1 MGNSTCLMAL
11 QKEICHLEVRKK
23 KCWCDSAKESKVC
36 WKEVTRSQTAKLCIS
51 WACFHTHLLKH
62 KHTMHLCR
70 IVLSVDS
77 TLKELDI
84 CFPNHLRHLLSVCAE
99 RGVSR
104 SSTKA
109 PFTCR
114 PYLSKRVSLQLPET
128 TSSLFH
134 PL

>member
-1 MGNSTCLMAL
+1 
-11 QKEICHLEVRKK
+11 
-23 KCWCDSAKESKVC
+23 
-36 WKEVTRSQTAKLCIS
+36 
-51 WACFHTHLLKH
+51 
-62 KHTMHLCR
+62 MHLCR
-70 IVLSVDS
+70 IVLRRVDS
-77 TLKELDI
+77 RLKGLDI

-99 RGVSR
+99 REVSG

-109 PFTCR
+109 PFTRR